1 MRLTGD
7 RWAWRKAI
15 TSDWSSTTKAG
26 CRPIASG
33 RGLAQFAIVP
43 AIDVQDDLGLGE
55 GLAQRGLDAIADD
68 VGVAERHR
76 RVENDMELDELRETR
91 RSRAQLVYAAH
102 LGMAVR
108 DVEDPL
114 SLVVRQLAVHQH
126 VERLAAHF
134 PGPVN
139 EIERHQ
145 SRHAAVDQR
154 LAEHSGAI
162 APATGAG
169 GC

>member
-1 MRLTGD
+1 MASL
-7 RWAWRKAI
+7 
-15 TSDWSSTTKAG
+15 WSSTTKEGWCATASDRR
-26 CRPIASG
+26 CAEFPI
-33 RGLAQFAIVP
+33 IP
-43 AIDVQDDLGLGE
+43 AVDMQDDLGLGE
-55 GLAQRGLDAIADD
+55 GLAQRGFYAIADD

-76 RVENDMELDELRETR
+76 RVEDDMELDELGEAR
-91 RSRAQLVYAAH
+91 RSCAQLVHAAH
-102 LGMAVR
+102 LGMAAR

-126 VERLAAHF
+126 VERGAADF

-154 LAEHSGAI
+154 LVELSRHIEADA
-162 APATGAG
+162 
-169 GC
+169 

>member
-7 RWAWRKAI
+7 RWASRKAI

-26 CRPIASG
+26 CRLIASG
-33 RGLAQFAIVP
+33 RGHAQFAIVP
-43 AIDVQDDLGLGE
+43 AIDVQDDLGLG
-55 GLAQRGLDAIADD
+55 ACFVQRGFDAIADD
-68 VGVAERHR
+68 VGVAEWHR
-76 RVENDMELDELRETR
+76 RVEDDMELDELREAR

-102 LGMAVR
+102 LGMAAR

-114 SLVVRQLAVHQH
+114 SLVVWQLAVHQH
-126 VERLAAHF
+126 VERVAADF

-139 EIERHQ
+139 EIERDQ

-154 LAEHSGAI
+154 LGAPFGDI
-162 APATGAG
+162 DTET
-169 GC
+169 